1 MSMIQF
7 KMRQIKVEQFAILS
21 DIPLEKLK
29 EMNLDTKMTVATAD
43 DIHSVSIDIRF
54 VFRKDDMQIII
65 LEVRSIFEVS
75 ENSWQELKINGQ
87 IKLPEDFL
95 GHMALHTVGTAR
107 GILFCKTEGTPY
119 ASMILPQ
126 INVVELIQSGAKKV
140 LN

>member
-54 VFRKDDMQIII
+54 VFRKEDMQIII
-65 LEVRSIFEVS
+65 LEVRCIFEVS

-87 IKLPEDFL
+87 IELPEDFL

-107 GILFCKTEGTPY
+107 GILFCKTESTPY
-119 ASMILPQ
+119 ASMILPPF
-126 INVVELIQSGAKKV
+126 NVVELIQSGAKKV

>member
-65 LEVRSIFEVS
+65 LEVRCIFEVS

-95 GHMALHTVGTAR
+95 GHMALHTVGTAL